1 MSTYIIQVQTM
12 VKEGMESLDVEHK
25 GYITREEYVGKLAR
39 HVGVEHATAVYNA
52 MDTDSKGKIE
62 HDDLFRAKLFYYTDL
77 SDEANPLNLMQGPL
91 E

>member
-1 MSTYIIQVQTM
+1 M

-52 MDTDSKGKIE
+52 MDTDSKGKVIWFI
-62 HDDLFRAKLFYYTDL
+62 LIARWSFTARSIPGVAVCISKCI
-77 SDEANPLNLMQGPL
+77 
-91 E
+91 